1 MTKKEIKFAPREI
14 FEQMLEWGVMP
25 TFDLVI
31 EQENKG
37 IISVKRIIPPYKNTW
52 ALPGLRQYKGE
63 KHKETLERIANK
75 ELGLKI
81 NSKEAVMLGQY
92 DGFFKTEH
100 NRQDIST
107 GYYVKVPENQKIKLN
122 EQHFSDIKYI
132 TSKKEIPKNMGAMYK
147 FHLNKYFEL
156 INKN

>member
-1 MTKKEIKFAPREI
+1 MGKREIKFAPREI
-14 FEQMLEWGVMP
+14 FETMLEWNIMP
-25 TFDLVI
+25 TFDLII

-37 IISVKRIIPPYKNTW
+37 IISVKRKIPPYKNTW

-63 KHKETLERIANK
+63 KFKDTLERIAK
-75 ELGLKI
+75 DELGLII
-81 NSKEAVMLGQY
+81 NPEDAVILGQY

-107 GYYVKVPENQKIKLN
+107 GYCMKISEYQEIKLN
-122 EQHFSDIKYI
+122 NKHFSAMRFIKDKKDIP
-132 TSKKEIPKNMGAMYK
+132 SNMGAMYK

-156 INKN
+156 INNN